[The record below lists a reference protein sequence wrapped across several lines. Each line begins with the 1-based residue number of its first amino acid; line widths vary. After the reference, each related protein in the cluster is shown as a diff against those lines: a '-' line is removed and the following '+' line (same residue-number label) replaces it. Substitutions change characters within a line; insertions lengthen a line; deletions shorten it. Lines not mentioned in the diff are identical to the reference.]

1 MEPLKILI
9 LGGTTEASAL
19 ARALDGDARF
29 APVLSLAG
37 RTKSPRLPPIPYRIG
52 GFGGVQG
59 LVEYLRREG
68 VEALVDATHPFAAQM
83 ARHAAQAAEGTCV
96 PLLAIRRPEWQPEAG
111 DRWTEVP
118 DMAAAAAALGP
129 EPRRVFLTI
138 GQKELAPFAAAPQHV
153 YLIRSVDAPDP
164 SARPPRCEILTA
176 RGPFREADEHRLM
189 VEHRIEVLVTK
200 NSGGEAAAAKLSAA
214 RALSLPV
221 VMVARAPLPDV
232 PNVETAEATLEWL
245 NARHEAK
252 AATRRG
258 V

>member
-1 MEPLKILI
+1 MALKILI

-52 GFGGVQG
+52 GFGGVAG
-59 LVEYLRREG
+59 LVDYLRREA

-83 ARHAAQAAEGTCV
+83 ARHAAEAAERTGV
-96 PLLAIRRPEWQPEAG
+96 PLLAIRRPEWREQAG
-111 DRWTEVP
+111 DCWTEVP
-118 DMAAAAAALGP
+118 DMSAAAAALGS

-138 GQKELAPFAAAPQHV
+138 GQKELAPFAGASQHV

-164 SARPPRCEILTA
+164 AARPPQCEILTA
-176 RGPFREADEHRLM
+176 RGPFREEDEHKLLT
-189 VEHRIEVLVTK
+189 EHRIEVLVTK

-214 RALSLPV
+214 RALNLPV
-221 VMVARAPLPDV
+221 VMVARAPLPDA
-232 PNVETAEATLEWL
+232 PSVETAEAALEWL
-245 NARHEAK
+245 NARHKAK